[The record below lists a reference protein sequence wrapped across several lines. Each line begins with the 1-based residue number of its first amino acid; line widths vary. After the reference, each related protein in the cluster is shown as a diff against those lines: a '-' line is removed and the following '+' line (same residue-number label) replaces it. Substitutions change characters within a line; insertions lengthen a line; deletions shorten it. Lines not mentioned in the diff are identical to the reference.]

1 MFSTHDFRLPENGA
15 PVCAACYRTAAGP
28 RETACPGSTTVH
40 VGNPALC
47 GSPEGEHGGQPN
59 CILCIAIVEAAP
71 QAPEHDFRIG
81 DGIVAC
87 ARCGCADAD
96 ILEFRHCF
104 FRRGRAAHRNDAD
117 AWHVVSSPHR
127 ALCGEPGEFG
137 WWRRAS
143 GDKPATC
150 RSCLDAIR
158 ALPPIRAVHDPRLV
172 HDWTVCATC
181 GLAAATIAGLGSA
194 CDGGVFIETFVRIRR
209 DGGRTVNRRFA
220 EAESMRRYTG
230 SGWARH
236 MPGCPHFQTGF
247 RDGGRTAWRVACL
260 PCLRRLAQAPAVP
273 AP

>member
-15 PVCAACYRTAAGP
+15 PVCAACYRTTAGP

-40 VGNPALC
+40 IGNPALC

-71 QAPEHDFRIG
+71 QAPEHDFRAG

-104 FRRGRAAHRNDAD
+104 FRRAPAAPRNDAD

-127 ALCGEPGEFG
+127 ALCGEEGEFG

-143 GDKPATC
+143 ADKPATC
-150 RSCLDAIR
+150 RPCLDAVRACRRSARSTIR
-158 ALPPIRAVHDPRLV
+158 GSSTTGRCARRAGWPPPRSPASAPP
-172 HDWTVCATC
+172 ATAAC
-181 GLAAATIAGLGSA
+181 SSRPSSGSAATAG
-194 CDGGVFIETFVRIRR
+194 
-209 DGGRTVNRRFA
+209 
-220 EAESMRRYTG
+220 
-230 SGWARH
+230 AR
-236 MPGCPHFQTGF
+236 
-247 RDGGRTAWRVACL
+247 
-260 PCLRRLAQAPAVP
+260 
-273 AP
+273 